1 MWTEKDASPHCVN
14 LCAAG
19 WHLSKEGLAEV
30 VEIMQTMNRQK
41 PRKELLRI
49 LRGHTPDIQ
58 DTG

>member
-1 MWTEKDASPHCVN
+1 VN